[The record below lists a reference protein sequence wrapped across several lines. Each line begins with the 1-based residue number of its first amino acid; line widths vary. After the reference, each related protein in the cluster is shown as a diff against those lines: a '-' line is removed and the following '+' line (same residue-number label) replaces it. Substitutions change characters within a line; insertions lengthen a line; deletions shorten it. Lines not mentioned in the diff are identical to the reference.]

1 MMTFFF
7 LSSPS
12 GGCGD
17 GLLTFFTG
25 LETSVIIKV
34 AGRSF
39 ALSDVNILSLIALSI
54 SARSVTVVVVTNF
67 DDLVVINVLALLPLS
82 ELS

>member
-7 LSSPS
+7 FGSPCRS
-12 GGCGD
+12 RGE
-17 GLLTFFTG
+17 GLLTFFNG
-25 LETSVIIKV
+25 FEISVTIKV
-34 AGRSF
+34 AGRSL
-39 ALSDVNILSLIALSI
+39 AVSDPSILSLIALSI

-67 DDLVVINVLALLPLS
+67 EDLVVINVLALFALN